1 MLLTTEQLK
10 EKLQSFEHLLNSIST
25 LDDKKKSLW
34 LQIYQNAVED
44 RQCAY
49 SNYTALLAIAQD
61 KSSEWAVH
69 GRNLGVFLERMSK
82 ANDQLLKLAE
92 LVSREDEKEK
102 EISPDSLFSR
112 IQGN

>member
-1 MLLTTEQLK
+1 MNAKENKASENLK
-10 EKLQSFEHLLNSIST
+10 SFETLLNDIST

-34 LQIYQNAVED
+34 LQIYQNAVQD

-49 SNYTALLAIAQD
+49 DNYVALLNIAEN

-92 LVSREDEKEK
+92 LVSREMEKQQEF
-102 EISPDSLFSR
+102 SDNDLFNK

>member
-1 MLLTTEQLK
+1 MNIDKQEVERKLL
-10 EKLQSFEHLLNSIST
+10 SFEALLNDIST

-34 LQIYQNAVED
+34 LQIYQNAIQD

-49 SNYTALLAIAQD
+49 NNYMSLLAIAQD

-92 LVSREDEKEK
+92 LIAREMEKQQEVSSSD
-102 EISPDSLFSR
+102 LFSK

>member
-1 MLLTTEQLK
+1 MKKEDADKNLK
-10 EKLQSFEHLLNSIST
+10 SFEFLLKDIST
-25 LDDKKKSLW
+25 LDDKKRALW
-34 LQIYQNAVED
+34 LQIYQNAVQD

-49 SNYTALLAIAQD
+49 DNYTTLLSISQD

-92 LVSREDEKEK
+92 LVARELEKQQEVSSND
-102 EISPDSLFSR
+102 IFSK